1 MPRPDGRQLD
11 ELRPVSIARNF
22 IRHAEGSVLIQV
34 GETRVVCTA
43 SVEDRVPPFLR
54 DTGQGWVTA
63 EYGMLPRATAT
74 RTPRESV
81 AGRSGRSTDIQR
93 LIGRSLRA
101 VADLAALGPRTI
113 TLDCDVLQADGG
125 TRTAAITGA
134 CVALADAAHHLKREG
149 LVTRPLLKDL
159 VAATSVGLLE
169 AEPRLDLSY
178 AEDAIAEVDMNV
190 VMTGRGAFVEVQGTA
205 EERPFTQAQLDRM
218 LGLAARGVARLVE
231 AQRQAL
237 GEVLALGP
245 VPAEG

>member
-1 MPRPDGRQLD
+1 MSRPDGRRAD
-11 ELRPVSIARNF
+11 ELRPVTITRNF

-43 SVEDRVPPFLR
+43 SAEDRVPPFLR

-63 EYGMLPRATAT
+63 EYGMLPRSTAT

-81 AGRSGRSTDIQR
+81 AGRSGRSTEIQR

-101 VADLAALGPRTI
+101 VTDLAALGERTV
-113 TLDCDVLQADGG
+113 TVDCDVVQADGG

-134 CVALADAAHHLKREG
+134 FVALADAADHLRRRG
-149 LVTRPLLKDL
+149 LVARAILREQ
-159 VAATSVGLLE
+159 VAATSVGLVE

-190 VMTGRGAFVEVQGTA
+190 VMTGGRAFVEVQGTA
-205 EERPFTQAQLDRM
+205 EERPFTRPQLDA
-218 LGLAARGVARLVE
+218 LLDLAARGIARLLE
-231 AQRQAL
+231 CQREAL
-237 GEVLALGP
+237 GETLALSRP
-245 VPAEG
+245 RP

>member
-1 MPRPDGRQLD
+1 MPRPDGRRFD
-11 ELRPVSIARNF
+11 DLRPVTIAREF

-43 SVEDRVPPFLR
+43 TVEDRVPAFLR

-81 AGRSGRSTDIQR
+81 AGRSGRSTEIQR

-101 VADLAALGPRTI
+101 VADLAGLGPRTI
-113 TLDCDVLQADGG
+113 TVDCDVLQADGG

-134 CVALADAAHHLKREG
+134 CVALADAAHNLWEQG
-149 LVTRPLLKDL
+149 LVTQPLLKDL

-169 AEPRLDLSY
+169 AEPHLDLSY
-178 AEDAIAEVDMNV
+178 AEDAMAEVDMNV
-190 VMTGRGAFVEVQGTA
+190 VMTGHGAFVEVQGTA
-205 EERPFTQAQLDRM
+205 EERPFTQAQLDQM
-218 LGLAARGVARLVE
+218 LALAARGIARLVE
-231 AQRQAL
+231 AQRRAL
-237 GEVLALGP
+237 GKRLAFAP
-245 VPAEG
+245 MRT